1 MVDALRLE
9 SLLRQLIA
17 EDSFPLLGDTEW
29 VGRAVAR
36 LTGGKNSWIT
46 DRALRQVATE
56 GMAATTG
63 L

>member
-1 MVDALRLE
+1 MDALRLE

-17 EDSFPLLGDTEW
+17 EDRHPLLGDTEW

-36 LTGGKNSWIT
+36 LTGGKDSWIT
-46 DRALRQVATE
+46 DRVLRPVATE
-56 GMAATTG
+56 AMAAATG

>member
-1 MVDALRLE
+1 MDALRLE

-17 EDSFPLLGDTEW
+17 EDRLPLLGDTEW

-36 LTGGKNSWIT
+36 LTGGKNRIT

-56 GMAATTG
+56 AMAAATG